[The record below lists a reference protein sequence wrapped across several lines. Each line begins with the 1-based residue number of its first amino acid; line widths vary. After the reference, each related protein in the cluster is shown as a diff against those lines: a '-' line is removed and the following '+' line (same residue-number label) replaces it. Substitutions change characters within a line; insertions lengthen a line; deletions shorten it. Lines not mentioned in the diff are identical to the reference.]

1 MVVLK
6 LTQKA
11 DKVLLLL
18 VRVLQGHDLLDLGA
32 HLSLQLGVLALEI
45 YCLLA
50 ALFAVKVGGII
61 SDNGHADGTVAARS
75 YAGASQSKLSDAK
88 HV

>member
-61 SDNGHADGTVAARS
+61 SDNGTVAARS